1 MLTST
6 PLAYCLAKADDT
18 RIKIK
23 YKIMD
28 MPMYLALHKEMD
40 YTVIK
45 KSPHN
50 IDQMHSEGK
59 LDAILTKYGIN

>member
-1 MLTST
+1 
-6 PLAYCLAKADDT
+6 
-18 RIKIK
+18 
-23 YKIMD
+23 MD

-45 KSPHN
+45 KLSHN

-59 LDAILTKYGIN
+59 LDAILTKYVIN